1 MSTQTAVLDKPRQ
14 KTAKTAAKPA
24 SANDTRPPLN
34 PGDRLTRAEFER
46 RYQAYPEIKKAEL
59 IEGVV
64 YMPSPIRHQQHGRP
78 QALVMTWLGHY
89 FASTPGVDIS
99 GNATVR
105 LDLENEPQPDALL
118 RLPQKSSG
126 RSRIA
131 DDDYL
136 EGPPE
141 LIVEIA
147 ASSAAYDLHDKK
159 RVYARSGVQ
168 EYLVVQMYEQQIDW
182 FTLQEGVYEPLP
194 ADDQGLIRSQQFPGL
209 WLDTAAFWQN
219 DVAGMLKTLQEGLAT
234 EDHAAF
240 VKQLKDNE

>member
-14 KTAKTAAKPA
+14 MTTQPATAR
-24 SANDTRPPLN
+24 DTRPPFN

-64 YMPSPIRHQQHGRP
+64 YMPSPVHYKNHGQP
-78 QALVMTWLGHY
+78 HFSLIGWLSTY
-89 FASTPGVDIS
+89 VTATPGIS
-99 GNATVR
+99 GADNTTVR
-105 LDLENEPQPDALL
+105 FDFENEVQPDAVL
-118 RLPQKSSG
+118 RLEERKG
-126 RSRIA
+126 GLSRIA

-159 RVYARSGVQ
+159 RVYARSGVP

-182 FTLQEGVYEPLP
+182 FALQEGVYEPLP
-194 ADDQGLIRSQQFPGL
+194 ADDQGIIRSQQFPGL
-209 WLDTAAFWQN
+209 WLDTAAFWHN
-219 DVAGMLKTLQEGLAT
+219 DVAGMLNRLQEGLAT
-234 EDHAAF
+234 EAHAAF